1 MYRFLDMTFED
12 PTLLATQH
20 MFGTGLTRY
29 RQLDAAYKG
38 DPVVPWRVVVRAK
51 ARALVEME
59 GASVGREDTRG
70 SDGYGH
76 DETNAESRAL
86 SLHLALRSLDPTG
99 EVLGSTPLASVGKK
113 IVTSETVSATAIRTQ
128 VRRAKAARRM
138 AAGGDD
144 DDAAAARKKRKKAA
158 RDDGDSDDD
167 VDDDDVER
175 MNEDQLSNFNPL
187 VLMRRAHEA
196 DENAH
201 FRTPLE
207 AMIASIRRFKP
218 AAPVTGDVNPDGSGW
233 AHRAALYFGASAAM
247 RRKRRTHD
255 AERVRR
261 AKEIYELLLDGAL
274 GGRGDQ
280 LAKFVGPRGLRPD
293 RDAYEVPAG
302 GRDDSMV
309 KGDDSRPAEL
319 PAHGAAAAIHAISKF
334 VVRSD
339 GGPDLVRSR
348 QCLAAALRASGG
360 ADEGAVV
367 AEVVHRR

>member
-1 MYRFLDMTFED
+1 MFDTYRFLDMTFED

-76 DETNAESRAL
+76 EGEGTHAEETNAESRAL

-138 AAGGDD
+138 AADAD
-144 DDAAAARKKRKKAA
+144 DDADENKRKKRKKAA
-158 RDDGDSDDD
+158 RDGDDSDDD

-261 AKEIYELLLDGAL
+261 AKEIY
-274 GGRGDQ
+274 
-280 LAKFVGPRGLRPD
+280 
-293 RDAYEVPAG
+293 
-302 GRDDSMV
+302 
-309 KGDDSRPAEL
+309 
-319 PAHGAAAAIHAISKF
+319 
-334 VVRSD
+334 
-339 GGPDLVRSR
+339 
-348 QCLAAALRASGG
+348 
-360 ADEGAVV
+360 
-367 AEVVHRR
+367 